1 MGRPVLPTV
10 TAVSL
15 VTVRDAGPR
24 WGPMASGRGI
34 PLPAAA
40 VLRSGLSPD
49 QKKEGFRRATCPPG
63 IYYVSHLPTFL
74 AGIFG
79 QKTTVA
85 LLQGLTWS
93 HYTQLLKIWEGKAA
107 PVLCLCA
114 LLTKPR
120 SCQLAN
126 LFFFFNKFH
135 VSLFLNVLSP
145 GSVFPRNSSTT

>member
-49 QKKEGFRRATCPPG
+49 QKKEGFR
-63 IYYVSHLPTFL
+63 
-74 AGIFG
+74 
-79 QKTTVA
+79 
-85 LLQGLTWS
+85 
-93 HYTQLLKIWEGKAA
+93 
-107 PVLCLCA
+107 
-114 LLTKPR
+114 
-120 SCQLAN
+120 
-126 LFFFFNKFH
+126 
-135 VSLFLNVLSP
+135 
-145 GSVFPRNSSTT
+145 